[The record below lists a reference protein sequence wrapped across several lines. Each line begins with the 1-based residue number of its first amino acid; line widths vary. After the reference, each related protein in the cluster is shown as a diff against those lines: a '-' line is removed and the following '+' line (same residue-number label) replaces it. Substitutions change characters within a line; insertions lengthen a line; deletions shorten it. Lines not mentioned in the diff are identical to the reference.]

1 MLDWDDLRFF
11 LAVARAG
18 SLSAAA
24 LTLGV
29 AQPTVG
35 RRIAALEQKLGA
47 RMFAHLPTGRELSAT
62 GEQMLAH
69 AERIEHEVLS
79 VERVAAGR
87 DVGLRG
93 RVTITASEWLIGAVL
108 GPALLPFSERHS
120 ELELELLA
128 DTRNLSLARRDAD
141 IALRPTRF
149 EQQDVI
155 QRKVATL
162 AFGLYAS
169 DGYLA
174 RHGMP
179 DFASE
184 CAGHA
189 LIAMSESLTNIPD
202 IAWLRDFAAN
212 ARIAVRT
219 NGRAPMATM
228 AQSGVGMACLPR
240 FVGDATPGLRL
251 LRTPSP
257 GPERELFL
265 GAHREARTT
274 PRVRAS
280 IAFLTSAIERLKP
293 ALCPSLVG

>member
-1 MLDWDDLRFF
+1 
-11 LAVARAG
+11 
-18 SLSAAA
+18 

-47 RMFAHLPTGRELSAT
+47 KMFAHLPTGRELSAT

-149 EQQDVI
+149 EQQEVI

-162 AFGLYAS
+162 GFG
-169 DGYLA
+169 
-174 RHGMP
+174 
-179 DFASE
+179 F
-184 CAGHA
+184 
-189 LIAMSESLTNIPD
+189 
-202 IAWLRDFAAN
+202 
-212 ARIAVRT
+212 
-219 NGRAPMATM
+219 
-228 AQSGVGMACLPR
+228 VGMTCLPR

-293 ALCPSLVG
+293 ALCPSPLG